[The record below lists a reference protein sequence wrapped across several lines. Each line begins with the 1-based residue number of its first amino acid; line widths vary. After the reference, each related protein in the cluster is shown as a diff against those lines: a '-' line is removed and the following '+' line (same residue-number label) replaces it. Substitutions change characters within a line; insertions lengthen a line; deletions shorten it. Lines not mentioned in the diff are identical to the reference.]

1 MRASRRCGPSRVY
14 GPNAR
19 LRCRSFPNL
28 RVQDRV
34 ASARRVL
41 RERPLEHREGAEEEI
56 LRGESRCPEE
66 RGAPSRPTRQY
77 RRPQDR
83 PFRRLK
89 PVNLRLR
96 SQNLGYFDA
105 PSRRRCERR
114 SGTRRAWIGAC
125 YFTNSRVVWPILTM
139 SPTFNSR
146 GEVSLSSSTK
156 VPFRDPRS
164 SIHH

>member
-1 MRASRRCGPSRVY
+1 MSHRCGPSRVCD
-14 GPNAR
+14 PNAR
-19 LRCRSFPNL
+19 LQCRSFPNL
-28 RVQDRV
+28 RAQDHV
-34 ASARRVL
+34 VSALRVL
-41 RERPLEHREGAEEEI
+41 REHPSGHREGGEEET
-56 LRGESRCPEE
+56 LPGESRCPEG
-66 RGAPSRPTRQY
+66 RGEPLRPTRRY
-77 RRPQDR
+77 RRPRDR
-83 PFRRLK
+83 PCRRLK

-156 VPFRDPRS
+156 VPFREPRS

>member
-1 MRASRRCGPSRVY
+1 MRANRRCEPWRASD
-14 GPNAR
+14 PNAR
-19 LRCRSFPNL
+19 LQCRSFPNL
-28 RVQDRV
+28 RAQDHV
-34 ASARRVL
+34 ASVRRAL
-41 RERPLEHREGAEEEI
+41 REHPSEHREGEEEET
-56 LRGESRCPEE
+56 LPGESRCPEE
-66 RGAPSRPTRQY
+66 RGEPSRPTRRY
-77 RRPQDR
+77 RRPRDR
-83 PFRRLK
+83 PFHRLK